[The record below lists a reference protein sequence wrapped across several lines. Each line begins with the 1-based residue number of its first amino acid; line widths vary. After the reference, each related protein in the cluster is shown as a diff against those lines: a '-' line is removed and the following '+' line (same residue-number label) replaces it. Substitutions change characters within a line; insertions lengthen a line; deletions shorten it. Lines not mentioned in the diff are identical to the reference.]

1 MKCWTLIVVLSAP
14 SNFRLLTSESDD
26 HEPSKHVLNEL
37 SSTTESLRQVS
48 LEKNAA
54 PKLISELTLSVSHPI
69 PSVVIKTDY
78 PWTMFMTTWDEL
90 YQMYGSHIERSILME
105 GFVCNTSLMH
115 AVYVD
120 SNRLN

>member
-54 PKLISELTLSVSHPI
+54 LKLISELTLSVSHPA
-69 PSVVIKTDY
+69 
-78 PWTMFMTTWDEL
+78 L
-90 YQMYGSHIERSILME
+90 YLDGGVYETIMNCHQSQRVYAKSH
-105 GFVCNTSLMH
+105 
-115 AVYVD
+115 
-120 SNRLN
+120 